1 MGCLPEMITG
11 DLLPWIL
18 ASFGLMNLAQ
28 GGWAQ
33 PTALGFG
40 ILIAGLM
47 LSSFRQR
54 ATSETAN

>member
-1 MGCLPEMITG
+1 MIAG

-33 PTALGFG
+33 PTSLGFG
-40 ILIAGLM
+40 TLIAGLM
-47 LSSFRQR
+47 VAALR
-54 ATSETAN
+54 APVPNDEQKT